1 MEAGRM
7 GSSRWRM
14 KDAMTVLFINLIAGF
29 IVVDFLLKPA
39 LLGMGMDSLEAG
51 TLGGIFLAS
60 IAFATVYVWGIRKYN
75 ISWKVIGV
83 FNAQRIYQHKK
94 IIFLYTLSAL
104 AVSLIILFVMYTL
117 IGVSPNDRSHAVDEM
132 KVSGILLAMLS
143 SVIVSPVYEEILYRG
158 FLYPTIRN
166 TFGIKKAILLS
177 SLIFSLV
184 HLPSL
189 DILPVNFI
197 NGIVFALLYERTN
210 SIYVPIIAHALF
222 NFCLITLVY
231 LFS

>member
-1 MEAGRM
+1 M
-7 GSSRWRM
+7 
-14 KDAMTVLFINLIAGF
+14 
-29 IVVDFLLKPA
+29 
-39 LLGMGMDSLEAG
+39 
-51 TLGGIFLAS
+51 
-60 IAFATVYVWGIRKYN
+60 
-75 ISWKVIGV
+75 
-83 FNAQRIYQHKK
+83 
-94 IIFLYTLSAL
+94 
-104 AVSLIILFVMYTL
+104 
-117 IGVSPNDRSHAVDEM
+117 
-132 KVSGILLAMLS
+132 
-143 SVIVSPVYEEILYRG
+143 LYRG